1 LYKPTLPQLINYI
14 SSGIK
19 DLPNQS
25 VILIYLS
32 ADPVEAQTQKSRY
45 DSETY
50 CCGGVATKGFK
61 QEEFEKKPP
70 SVKETNCLYP
80 GDLLPFTR
88 RPMMLIVE
96 SSNSEA
102 FSSIPVLFGQPLVCL
117 LAPKHLPST
126 FQDTS
131 RAGGLL
137 TLFLHSPL
145 VAFCYVSSI
154 TDVQLSLWQQCQEL
168 VTKVMLQIRI
178 IVQNSKEIGWLLLLA
193 VDCS

>member
-1 LYKPTLPQLINYI
+1 LINYI

-70 SVKETNCLYP
+70 SVKETNWYDATVNC
-80 GDLLPFTR
+80 
-88 RPMMLIVE
+88 
-96 SSNSEA
+96 
-102 FSSIPVLFGQPLVCL
+102 
-117 LAPKHLPST
+117 
-126 FQDTS
+126 
-131 RAGGLL
+131 
-137 TLFLHSPL
+137 
-145 VAFCYVSSI
+145 
-154 TDVQLSLWQQCQEL
+154 
-168 VTKVMLQIRI
+168 RI
-178 IVQNSKEIGWLLLLA
+178 NK
-193 VDCS
+193 

>member
-1 LYKPTLPQLINYI
+1 
-14 SSGIK
+14 
-19 DLPNQS
+19 
-25 VILIYLS
+25 
-32 ADPVEAQTQKSRY
+32 
-45 DSETY
+45 
-50 CCGGVATKGFK
+50 
-61 QEEFEKKPP
+61 
-70 SVKETNCLYP
+70 
-80 GDLLPFTR
+80 
-88 RPMMLIVE
+88 MMLIVE

>member
-126 FQDTS
+126 FQ
-131 RAGGLL
+131 G
-137 TLFLHSPL
+137 
-145 VAFCYVSSI
+145 
-154 TDVQLSLWQQCQEL
+154 
-168 VTKVMLQIRI
+168 
-178 IVQNSKEIGWLLLLA
+178 
-193 VDCS
+193 